1 VALTI
6 EPVSAPTDELR
17 QLVVEL
23 DRALDG
29 PYLPE
34 QHHGLSFEQ
43 LFDENVRFFVVR
55 VDSAAVGC
63 GGVGFY
69 DGYAEV
75 KRMFTR
81 STVRRQGIASALLR
95 RLEEE
100 SLRAGYSVLRLETG
114 VYQHEAIGF
123 YERAGFERCEAFG
136 DYAEMA
142 PESIETSVFYEK
154 SI

>member
-1 VALTI
+1 MALTI

-43 LFDENVRFFVVR
+43 LFDENVRFFVARADGV
-55 VDSAAVGC
+55 AVGC
-63 GGVGFY
+63 GGVGFF

-100 SLRAGYSVLRLETG
+100 ALRAGYSVLRLETG
-114 VYQHEAIGF
+114 VYQREAIEF
-123 YERAGFERCEAFG
+123 YERAGFERCAAFG

>member
-23 DRALDG
+23 DRALAG

-34 QHHGLSFEQ
+34 QHHGLSFER
-43 LFDENVRFFVVR
+43 LFDDNVRFFVAR
-55 VDSAAVGC
+55 VDGVAVGC

-81 STVRRQGIASALLR
+81 PTVRRQGVARALLR
-95 RLEEE
+95 RLEAEA
-100 SLRAGYSVLRLETG
+100 SGAGYTVLRLETG
-114 VYQHEAIGF
+114 VYQHEAIAF

-142 PESIETSVFYEK
+142 SESIETSVFYEK

>member
-1 VALTI
+1 VTLTI

-17 QLVVEL
+17 RLVAEL
-23 DRALDG
+23 DRALVG

-34 QHHGLSFEQ
+34 QHHGLSFDQ
-43 LFDENVRFFVVR
+43 LFDDDVRFFVAR
-55 VDSAAVGC
+55 VDGVAVGC
-63 GGVGFY
+63 GGVGLY

-81 STVRRQGIASALLR
+81 PTVRRQGVARALLR
-95 RLEEE
+95 HLEGEAKE
-100 SLRAGYSVLRLETG
+100 VGHTVLRLETG
-114 VYQHEAIGF
+114 VYQDEAIAF
-123 YERAGFERCEAFG
+123 YERAGFVRCEAFG
-136 DYAEMA
+136 AYARMD

>member
-1 VALTI
+1 MALTI

-23 DRALDG
+23 DRALAG
-29 PYLPE
+29 PYLPQ

-55 VDSAAVGC
+55 VDGAAVGC

-81 STVRRQGIASALLR
+81 STVRRQGVASALLR
-95 RLEEE
+95 HLEGEAKE
-100 SLRAGYSVLRLETG
+100 AGYSVLRLETG
-114 VYQHEAIGF
+114 VYQREAIGF